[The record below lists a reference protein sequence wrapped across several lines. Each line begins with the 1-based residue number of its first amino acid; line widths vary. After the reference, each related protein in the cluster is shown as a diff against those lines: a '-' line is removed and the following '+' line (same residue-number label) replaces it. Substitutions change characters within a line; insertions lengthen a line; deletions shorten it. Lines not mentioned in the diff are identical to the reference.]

1 VCAMPFNH
9 SYQTLT
15 MPSAV
20 TVMLTF
26 FVWAALEAPTTLAQP
41 TPSTLPSVPL
51 YHFSDN
57 GMLADGVWI
66 TVQIGVPPQGVPPI
80 NVSVLLGKI
89 IRGSNSCQSNSCHCH
104 RPLLSESVSH
114 REGLC
119 SVTCSCTFTKGHI
132 CLT

>member
-1 VCAMPFNH
+1 MPFNH

-20 TVMLTF
+20 IVMLTF

-66 TVQIGVPPQGVPPI
+66 TVQIGVPPQHVPPI
-80 NVSVLLGKI
+80 NVSVLLGKVART
-89 IRGSNSCQSNSCHCH
+89 RGSNSCQSNSCHCH
-104 RPLLSESVSH
+104 RAMATWLSM
-114 REGLC
+114 
-119 SVTCSCTFTKGHI
+119 
-132 CLT
+132 